1 MKAAARRRSSSRDFA
16 KRYLRDASGI
26 ASIEFV
32 FVAFISI
39 VLILGTL
46 ELAVNM
52 IVDAT
57 VQAAAQE
64 ASRVGI
70 TTSTPAT
77 GTRQDAARKVIDTI
91 LGGWK
96 LLGATVEISA
106 LNYGTYGNLSNPA
119 YKPTSDMGGL
129 GEVIAYNI
137 KLTMPGI
144 TGIPG
149 LFGIDTLTFQ
159 RNYIVQNEK

>member
-1 MKAAARRRSSSRDFA
+1 MKAAARRRTRTRDFA

-26 ASIEFV
+26 ASIEFAL
-32 FVAFISI
+32 VAFIS
-39 VLILGTL
+39 VALIAGTL
-46 ELAVNM
+46 ELAIDM

-70 TTSTPAT
+70 TTTTPAT
-77 GTRQDAARKVIDTI
+77 GTRQDAAQKVIDTI

-96 LLGATVEISA
+96 QLGATVEITA
-106 LNYGTYGNLSNPA
+106 LNYGTYGNLSNSA

-129 GEVIAYNI
+129 GDVIAYNI
-137 KLTMPGI
+137 KLTMPGV
-144 TGIPG
+144 TGIPKM
-149 LFGIDTLTFQ
+149 FGIDTLTFE